1 MKLIETIP
9 DALGNTVNL
18 NYEDLGR
25 GKTVI
30 LIHGWPLNH
39 VMWEYQLA
47 ELPKHNLRCIA
58 YDRRG
63 FGMSD
68 YPWEKYDYDTFAAD
82 LKALIDQLH
91 LTDITLVGFS
101 MGGGEIARY
110 IGKYGSDKIS
120 KVVLISSVTPFM
132 LNTNDNAEGVDKEV
146 FDEMVE
152 NISEDRPA
160 FLADFGKKFYGV
172 SLFDDAISEQML
184 AWNQS
189 LCLMSSHKAT
199 IDCVRAFSETDFRED
214 LSKINVPTLII
225 HGDSDK
231 IVPIEVSGNR
241 TSMML
246 PNAKYLVY
254 EGAPHGLFI
263 TEKDKLN
270 MDLIDFINGNH
281 S

>member
-1 MKLIETIP
+1 MKLIETTP
-9 DALGNTVNL
+9 DVLGNTVNL
-18 NYEDLGR
+18 YYEDLGR

-30 LIHGWPLNH
+30 FIHGWPLNH
-39 VMWEYQLA
+39 AMWEYQLA

-68 YPWEKYDYDTFAAD
+68 YPWEKYDYDTFAGD

-120 KVVLISSVTPFM
+120 KIVLISSVTPFM
-132 LNTNDNAEGVDKEV
+132 LNTNDNSEGVDKEV

-152 NISEDRPA
+152 SISKDRPA

-172 SLFDDAISEQML
+172 SLFNDAISEQML

-214 LSKINVPTLII
+214 LSKIDVPTLII
-225 HGDSDK
+225 HGDDDK

>member
-172 SLFDDAISEQML
+172 SLFDDAVSEQML

>member
-214 LSKINVPTLII
+214 LSKINVPTVII

>member
-172 SLFDDAISEQML
+172 SLFDDAVSEQML

-231 IVPIEVSGNR
+231 IVPIKVSGNR